1 MIIAFQHQKGGTGK
15 STLALNVASTL
26 GHRGAR
32 VLYIDA
38 DSQCTGVSFTKV
50 READSLFTTVS
61 IPTPTVHKEVRG
73 LAQAYDHIIIDGPA
87 RVGDQAK
94 SVILAADVVVI
105 PTTPSPFDVWS
116 ATEIVREIQG
126 AIVFKET
133 LKAVFAINRRIKGT
147 AIGRDVV
154 EALADQPFPV
164 LQAAVSQRVIYP
176 EASSAGMAVF
186 EADPKGPA
194 AAEIAALTDELLGLA
209 S

>member
-1 MIIAFQHQKGGTGK
+1 MIIGVQHQKGGTGK
-15 STLALNVASTL
+15 STIALNVAGTL
-26 GHRGAR
+26 GHRGFR

-38 DSQCTGVSFTKV
+38 DPQGTGVTFTKV

-73 LAQAYDHIIIDGPA
+73 LALAYDHIIIDGPA

-94 SVILAADVVVI
+94 SVILASDIVVI

-126 AIVFKET
+126 AMVFKET

-164 LQAAVSQRVIYP
+164 LTSAISQRVIYP
-176 EASSAGMAVF
+176 EASSAGLAVF

-194 AAEIAALTDELLGLA
+194 AAEIAALVDELLEFA
-209 S
+209 A